1 MEVGIAIVVLIL
13 LFTGYVIVQETRAQ
27 LHWRDLV
34 EHGDVDA
41 IRQLIEGEIE
51 TWHNQRVP
59 KGTPALL
66 WHGVQTIELL
76 DVNATSA
83 RVSCNAEGEYAM
95 VGGKRIETSSPVA
108 EGMKITKKV
117 AEMMLYDVPNV
128 KLAQAQVD
136 VYTFFRT
143 EGGAAEPR
151 CILSTRVDRRV
162 VEHIDWDETA
172 SHDFAMLT
180 GARFSGNGTG
190 VEAVEPFDWPST
202 NTAVERDEEP
212 SA

>member
-1 MEVGIAIVVLIL
+1 MEVGIAVVVLIL

-34 EHGDVDA
+34 AQGDVDA

-51 TWHNQRVP
+51 GWHTQRVP

-76 DVNATSA
+76 DVDATSA
-83 RVSCNAEGEYAM
+83 RISCNAEGEYAL
-95 VGGKRIETSSPVA
+95 VGGRRVEISTPVA

-128 KLAQAQVD
+128 KLDQAQID
-136 VYTFFRT
+136 VYTFFRS
-143 EGGAAEPR
+143 EGGVAEPR
-151 CILSTRVDRRV
+151 CILSTRVNRRT
-162 VEHIDWDETA
+162 VEHIDWDETEA
-172 SHDFAMLT
+172 HDFAALT
-180 GARFSGNGTG
+180 GARFSGNGNG
-190 VEAVEPFDWPST
+190 VEAVDPFEWPSPAQART
-202 NTAVERDEEP
+202 PADP
-212 SA
+212 